1 MFSILFQIALLAL
14 VLFSFVMVIGVPVA
28 YASPQNW
35 DQSKPLIY
43 LGSGIWIVLV
53 LVVAVLNYLVA

>member
-1 MFSILFQIALLAL
+1 MTIVFQLALTAL

-35 DQSKPLIY
+35 DQSKRLIL
-43 LGSGIWIVLV
+43 LGSGVWAGLV
-53 LVVAVLNYLVA
+53 ILVGVLNYLVA